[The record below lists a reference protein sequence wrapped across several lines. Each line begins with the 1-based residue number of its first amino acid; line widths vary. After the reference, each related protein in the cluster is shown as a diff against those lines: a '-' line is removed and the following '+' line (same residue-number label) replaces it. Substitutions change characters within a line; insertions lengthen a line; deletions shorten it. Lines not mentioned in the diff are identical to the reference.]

1 MQRTSRAAEFVNV
14 ILFDSDTFVPY
25 QAHVIHIG
33 KAEKDE
39 PAIFGE
45 AKHAANNVAKF
56 RRVCG
61 KRVAGATFSEKS
73 FERRRSWPPAAGLNA
88 SN

>member
-14 ILFDSDTFVPY
+14 ILFDSDTFVRY

-39 PAIFGE
+39 PEVFGE
-45 AKHAANNVAKF
+45 AKHTARNVAEL

-61 KRVAGATFSEKS
+61 KRVAGATVSSKS
-73 FERRRSWPPAAGLNA
+73 S
-88 SN
+88 